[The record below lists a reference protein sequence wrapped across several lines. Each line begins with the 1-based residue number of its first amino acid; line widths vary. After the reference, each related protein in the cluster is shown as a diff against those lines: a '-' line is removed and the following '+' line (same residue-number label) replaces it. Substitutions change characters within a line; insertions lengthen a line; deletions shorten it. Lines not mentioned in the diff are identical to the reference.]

1 MKKIVAV
8 IAAIVLILPSHRAL
22 AWGGWAHRF
31 IAYTAEQYLDPEVK
45 TKVEKYLGSSIVDHC
60 TWMDWVR
67 PIVRD
72 ENHPQHD
79 YYMAYAHTLRCHMMT
94 INKDMKV
101 SNERAYNNC
110 GDLLPNLKKSIA
122 NLKNHRNLTDSA
134 VVVNLKCAIHM
145 LEDMHCPSHIYFT
158 EFPDCFPTPGSSSR
172 RDCFEMSYE
181 GEATLYH
188 KVWDGR
194 SLLELYPEY
203 NEDYDKF
210 LAKLDNFSPKKRAKI
225 CEGTIEDWAEGN
237 ARDCRAIYDWAKPGD
252 NIDRNFLL
260 KHRKLSVQQYHRASY
275 RLAYILNE
283 TMR

>member
-1 MKKIVAV
+1 
-8 IAAIVLILPSHRAL
+8 
-22 AWGGWAHRF
+22 
-31 IAYTAEQYLDPEVK
+31 
-45 TKVEKYLGSSIVDHC
+45 
-60 TWMDWVR
+60 
-67 PIVRD
+67 
-72 ENHPQHD
+72 
-79 YYMAYAHTLRCHMMT
+79 MMT

-110 GDLLPNLKKSIA
+110 GNLLPNLKKSIA

-203 NEDYDKF
+203 NEDYELFRKR
-210 LAKLDNFSPKKRAKI
+210 LDTLSPKKIAKI
-225 CEGTIEDWAEGN
+225 CEGTPEAWALET
-237 ARDCRAIYDWAKPGD
+237 ARDCRVIYDWAKPGD
-252 NIDRNFLL
+252 KLNREFLL
-260 KHRKLSVQQYHRASY
+260 KHRNLSIQQFHRATY

-283 TMR
+283 TMK